1 MHWCILLQQV
11 LDCIIIYS
19 TKVKH
24 PNVED
29 NKKISPQLDHREI
42 EGDLLGLKTTCNF
55 IV

>member
-1 MHWCILLQQV
+1 MYNITYLYLHHKHM
-11 LDCIIIYS
+11 

-24 PNVED
+24 PNIED
-29 NKKISPQLDHREI
+29 NKKISPELDHREI